1 MGERR
6 EGLVRARKAANLTQE
21 KLAALLPADEK
32 SIRAW
37 ESGRSEP
44 RPHRRDRLARLLRI
58 SPDRLEELLREGT
71 SADLR
76 GPPGASNV
84 LLPVVVDG
92 RPVALPLDRGTVAA
106 SVLGRL
112 VPAPGDAAPPAVPT
126 TEWDVMSPLSRRSLL
141 KNGLP
146 VAALP
151 ALGIGS
157 AEHVARA
164 LENPRR
170 YMDKTVTH
178 YFRRQLDQYKYEDG
192 ERGPAKTLPMTLG
205 VLDII
210 DRIAREATADDQ
222 RDLLQIGSEGAEFA
236 GWLYRDRRQM
246 EDSLYWH
253 DRAMEWAQAAGD
265 STMQGYILL
274 KKAQVAYDERD
285 PRRMLIL
292 TRAVRKGP
300 WSLPQRLQAEA
311 AQQEARAEAM
321 LGASADQVNRKLDV
335 AWKLLADAGPAESPL
350 GAHFNAT
357 LLNMQTAICYT
368 EAGEPRRSVELYEK
382 TLKETQFSRRDYGF
396 FLSLMANS
404 LALSGEPDQAAKTGL
419 VSAHRAAETN
429 SRRTREELRRVVGV
443 LKPWHNRPD
452 VRELREA
459 LSS

>member
-21 KLAALLPADEK
+21 KLAALLPADAK
-32 SIRAW
+32 SVRAW

-58 SPDRLEELLREGT
+58 SPARLEELLREGT
-71 SADLR
+71 AADR
-76 GPPGASNV
+76 RRPPSV

-92 RPVALPLDRGTVAA
+92 RTVALPLDRATVAA
-106 SVLGRL
+106 SGLARL
-112 VPAPGDAAPPAVPT
+112 VPGDAAQSAVPT
-126 TEWDVMSPLSRRSLL
+126 TEWDAMSPLSRRSLL

-151 ALGIGS
+151 ALGIGG

-170 YMDKTVTH
+170 YLDKTVTH
-178 YFRRQLDQYKYEDG
+178 YFRRQLDQYKHEDG

-205 VLDII
+205 VLDITG
-210 DRIAREATADDQ
+210 RLARDAAADDQ
-222 RDLLQIGSEGAEFA
+222 CELLRIASEGAEFA

-246 EDSLYWH
+246 ADSLYWH

-265 STMQGYILL
+265 GTMQGYILL

-285 PRRMLIL
+285 PRRMLVL
-292 TRAVRKGP
+292 TRAVRNGP
-300 WSLPQRLQAEA
+300 WSLPRRLQAEA

-321 LGASADQVNRKLDV
+321 LGASADRVNRTLDV
-335 AWKLLADAGPAESPL
+335 AWKLLDDAGPAESPL

-404 LALSGEPDQAAKTGL
+404 LALSGEPDQAARTGL
-419 VSAHRAAETN
+419 VSARRAAETN
-429 SRRTREELRRVVGV
+429 SRRTKEELRRVVEV

-459 LSS
+459 LNS